1 MTKLK
6 ELLAEHRE
14 SLQLLYGILLII
26 LIPTLIAYN
35 TIFIIGNYNDNINSD
50 LQLKM
55 RLVGRTIYAD
65 LQDDLGDEASIQA
78 KIERVSAKNS
88 ELENISV
95 LVPEDEGYKIIA
107 SSNKEEIGKSLTFYF
122 YQSAWIQ
129 SDNNGL
135 ITDSLQLATTDDGQE
150 MALNR
155 KANGRFWMMAMPMQ
169 DTEGNKKALLSIR
182 SSSKVVD
189 DLTEES
195 RNESLIVLLITVI
208 IIIFFL
214 SITVRLWDYVV
225 LYKKIKEVDQMKDE
239 FISIAS
245 HELRTPLTS
254 IKGYTSLIMEG
265 DYGKVENAGMYQ
277 GLERIMTSTQRLE
290 ALVEDLLNV
299 SRIEQGRLSVENKDI
314 EIEPI
319 IEEIVSQLSVT
330 AEQKNLKL
338 VYEKASEKLPHL
350 SADPERLKQILINLI
365 GNAIKYTETGSV
377 TVNNEIKDNELR
389 IKITDTGI
397 GISPEGQKNLF
408 QKFYRVKTD
417 KTESVQGTGLGLWIT
432 KQLIELMGGKIFLES
447 IEGKG
452 TQVTIVLN
460 ITEKKI

>member
-1 MTKLK
+1 M
-6 ELLAEHRE
+6 
-14 SLQLLYGILLII
+14 
-26 LIPTLIAYN
+26 
-35 TIFIIGNYNDNINSD
+35 
-50 LQLKM
+50 
-55 RLVGRTIYAD
+55 
-65 LQDDLGDEASIQA
+65 
-78 KIERVSAKNS
+78 
-88 ELENISV
+88 
-95 LVPEDEGYKIIA
+95 
-107 SSNKEEIGKSLTFYF
+107 
-122 YQSAWIQ
+122 
-129 SDNNGL
+129 
-135 ITDSLQLATTDDGQE
+135 
-150 MALNR
+150 
-155 KANGRFWMMAMPMQ
+155 
-169 DTEGNKKALLSIR
+169 
-182 SSSKVVD
+182 VD